1 MSNTTAKA
9 KFGRR
14 LLPHVID
21 DLASKRADEEC
32 FAIPR
37 TSNPRDGWKSITFK
51 AYATA
56 INFLSHRIIEK
67 CGYPEPDTFPTLSY
81 IGPNDARYVAFCLAA
96 MKTGYKALFISP
108 RNSHEAQISLF
119 EATDCRI
126 ICFPDSYRAVVD
138 PWIKQKDM
146 QIMVVDSLEDCF
158 ASRDV
163 PHFSYDKTFEEAEWT
178 PAVVLHT
185 SGSTGHPKPFI
196 AMHGLLAAF
205 DAYHDFPDW
214 NGCRTFNQV
223 WSETLGRLFAPF
235 PLFHAGGL
243 YLFMCRAIYWG
254 NTVAFGIANR
264 PLSPDLVVDCLK
276 YADIET
282 ALIPPVILE
291 YMSQSPSGIQALL
304 PLKMVFFGGGEL
316 ATPAGNELVRH
327 GVTLVNSYAATEF
340 SPFTNYVVKDPDLW
354 QYFLIDSDTIGID
367 WRLLDGYDDVY
378 RLVFSRQSTHPGLQT
393 CFYALTNEQEMD
405 TKDLFKRHPSLPDH
419 WLYYGRADNIIVLSS
434 GEKLSPANSESMI
447 ERHPLVKGALVVGSG
462 RFQTA
467 LLIEPA
473 TPPASREQ
481 AKELIESLWPTIVRA
496 NEETAAHG
504 RLAKKFIINVLLLMR
519 RAIAITSPQKPL
531 PRGGKGTIQ
540 RANAVKLYEEE
551 INQLYAAAEKDEP
564 GVVTYQMDM
573 TSELAFTESVREA
586 FDTKLASGAKLELDT
601 DFYTAGID
609 SLQVINVCRQLKS
622 GLVAAGL
629 RNAEALVTVGTI
641 YQQQTLR
648 RLGSYLYSRVVQ
660 NDSSVPVQ
668 DDKSE
673 SQAMELIW
681 RKYTKSLPRPNPSR
695 SAAIAQGQTVILT
708 GSTGMLGSFMLARLL
723 SDPQVA
729 RVYCLNRGEG
739 GGAKQQEKTM
749 MTRGLPLD
757 FSKCTFYT
765 ANMSYEYFGLG
776 HETYN
781 NLLREVDRIFLVAWP
796 VNFNLPFESFEPH
809 IRGVRNV
816 ANFAST
822 ASKRVEVIFI
832 STIDTCSGWNA
843 AEGPVPE
850 TRIED
855 LSLPSTGYGRSKL
868 VASLVLED
876 AAKAGDFRV
885 TVIRVGQIAGSES
898 EAHVGVWSR
907 HEWIPSIVASSLYLG
922 ALPGDLAQK
931 NRIDWMP
938 IEKMVSLIF
947 GVAGTSGYFHGVNPA
962 TTTWTE
968 LVPAIQDFY
977 GKDNIAEVI
986 SFQDWV
992 ARLEGSADDE
1002 FQSLDKNPSLKLL
1015 DLSRAIAAHT
1025 NARGDDAVVFS
1036 TTKTAEISRAIR
1048 IAAAITPQLIV
1059 HWCKQ

>member
-37 TSNPRDGWKSITFK
+37 TANPRDGWKSITFR

-56 INFLSHRIIEK
+56 INFLSHRIVEK
-67 CGYPEPDTFPTLSY
+67 CGYPEPDTFPALAY

-108 RNSHEAQISLF
+108 RNSHEAQMSLF
-119 EATDCRI
+119 EATGCRI
-126 ICFPDSYRAVVD
+126 ICFPDSHRAVVA
-138 PWIKQKDM
+138 PWLEQRVM
-146 QIMVVDSLEDCF
+146 RIMVVDSLEECF

-163 PHFSYDKTFEEAEWT
+163 PHFPYDKTFEEAEWT

-223 WSETLGRLFAPF
+223 WSETPGRLFAPF

-243 YLFMCRAIYWG
+243 YLFMCRAIYWA
-254 NTVAFGIANR
+254 NPVAFGIANR
-264 PLSPDLVVDCLK
+264 PLSPDLVVECLK
-276 YADIET
+276 YAEVET

-291 YMSQSPSGIQALL
+291 YMSQSPSGIQSLL

-316 ATPAGNELVRH
+316 ATPAGNELVKH

-340 SPFTNYVVKDPDLW
+340 SPFTNYVVKDPELW
-354 QYFLIDSDTIGID
+354 QYFLIDSNIIGID
-367 WRLLDGYDDVY
+367 WRPLDGYDDVY
-378 RLVFSRQSTHPGLQT
+378 RLVFARQSRHPGLQT
-393 CFYALTNEQEMD
+393 CFYALPNEQEMD

-419 WLYYGRADNIIVLSS
+419 WLYYGRADNIIVLSN
-434 GEKLSPANSESMI
+434 GEKLNPVKSECMI

-473 TPPASREQ
+473 TPLASREQ
-481 AKELIESLWPTIVRA
+481 AKDLIESVWPTIVRA
-496 NEETAAHG
+496 NEETAAHS
-504 RLAKKFIINVLLLMR
+504 RLAKDFIT
-519 RAIAITSPQKPL
+519 ITSPQKPL

-551 INQLYAAAEKDEP
+551 INRLYAAAGKYEA
-564 GVVTYQMDM
+564 GAVTYHMDM
-573 TSELAFTESVREA
+573 TSEQSFTESVQEA
-586 FDTKLASGAKLELDT
+586 FETNLAPGVKLELDT

-609 SLQVINVCRQLKS
+609 SLQVINLCRQLKS
-622 GLVAAGL
+622 GLGAAGL
-629 RNAEALVTVGTI
+629 HDVAALVTIGTI

-648 RLGSYLYSRVVQ
+648 RLGSYLYSRGVQ
-660 NDSSVPVQ
+660 NDRSVPVQ

-673 SQAMELIW
+673 TQAMELIW
-681 RKYTKSLPRPNPSR
+681 RKYTESLPKPNPGR
-695 SAAIAQGQTVILT
+695 SAAVSQGQTVILT
-708 GSTGMLGSFMLARLL
+708 GSTGMLGSYMLARLL
-723 SDPQVA
+723 SDPQVVH
-729 RVYCLNRGEG
+729 VYCLNRGHG
-739 GGAKQQEKTM
+739 GGAKQQEKSM
-749 MTRGLPLD
+749 MARGLSVD

-765 ANMSYEYFGLG
+765 ANMSQENFGLG
-776 HETYN
+776 HKTYD

-816 ANFAST
+816 ADFASR

-876 AAKAGDFRV
+876 VANACDFPA

-898 EAHVGVWSR
+898 EAHVGAWNR
-907 HEWIPSIVASSLYLG
+907 HEWIPSIIASSLYLR

-938 IEKMVSLIF
+938 TDKMVSLIF
-947 GVAGTSGYFHGVNPA
+947 EVAGTSGYFHGVNPT

-968 LVPAIQDFY
+968 LVPAIQEFY

-1002 FQSLDKNPSLKLL
+1002 FRSLDKNPSLKLL
-1015 DLSRAIAAHT
+1015 DLSRAIAANT
-1025 NARGDDAVVFS
+1025 NARGDNAVVFS
-1036 TTKTAEISRAIR
+1036 TTKTAEISRAVR
-1048 IAAAITPQLIV
+1048 TATAITPQSMV
-1059 HWCKQ
+1059 HWCKQWEF

>member
-1 MSNTTAKA
+1 MSNTSAIAT
-9 KFGRR
+9 FGRR

-21 DLASKRADEEC
+21 DLASKRVDQEC
-32 FAIPR
+32 FSIPR
-37 TSNPRDGWKSITFK
+37 TSNPEDGWKPITFK

-56 INFLSHRIIEK
+56 INYLSHNIIEK
-67 CGYPEPDTFPTLSY
+67 CGCPEPDTYPTLAY

-108 RNSHEAQISLF
+108 RNSHDAQMNLF

-126 ICFPDSYRAVVD
+126 ICFPDSHRAVVD
-138 PWIKQKDM
+138 PWIKQKGM
-146 QIMVVDSLEDCF
+146 QIMMVDSLEDCF
-158 ASRDV
+158 APRDV
-163 PHFSYDKTFEEAEWT
+163 PHFPYDKTFEEAEWT

-185 SGSTGHPKPFI
+185 SGSTGHPNPFI

-205 DAYHDFPDW
+205 DAYHDFSDW
-214 NGCRTFNQV
+214 NECRKFNQV
-223 WSETLGRLFAPF
+223 WSETPERLFAPF

-254 NTVAFGIANR
+254 NPVAFGIANR
-264 PLSPDLVVDCLK
+264 PLSPDLVVESLK
-276 YADIET
+276 NANVET

-316 ATPAGNELVRH
+316 ATPAGNELVKH

-340 SPFTNYVVKDPDLW
+340 SPFTNYVTKVPELW

-378 RLVFSRQSTHPGLQT
+378 KLVFARQSTHAGLQT
-393 CFYALTNEQEMD
+393 CFYALPDEQEMD
-405 TKDLFKRHPSLPDH
+405 TKDLFKRHPTLKDH
-419 WLYYGRADNIIVLSS
+419 WLYYGRSDNILVLSS
-434 GEKLSPANSESMI
+434 GEKLNPVNTESMI
-447 ERHPLVKGALVVGSG
+447 ECHPLVKGALVVGSG

-467 LLIEPA
+467 LFIEPA

-481 AKELIESLWPTIVRA
+481 AKELIESVWPTIISA

-504 RLAKKFIINVLLLMR
+504 RLAKDFII
-519 RAIAITSPQKPL
+519 ITSTQKPL

-540 RANAVKLYEEE
+540 RKNAVKLYKEE
-551 INQLYAAAEKDEP
+551 IDQLYAASEKGES
-564 GVVTYQMDM
+564 GSATYQMDM
-573 TSELAFTESVREA
+573 TSELSFTKSIREA
-586 FDTKLASGAKLELDT
+586 FETNLGPGPKLGLDT

-622 GLVAAGL
+622 GLMAADLRDVA
-629 RNAEALVTVGTI
+629 ALVTIGTI

-648 RLGSYLYSRVVQ
+648 RLGSYLYSLVVQ
-660 NDSSVPVQ
+660 NDSSIPVQ
-668 DDKSE
+668 DNKHE
-673 SQAMELIW
+673 TQAMELMW
-681 RKYTKSLPRPNPSR
+681 RKYTESLPKPNPGR
-695 SAAIAQGQTVILT
+695 SAAVAQGQTV
-708 GSTGMLGSFMLARLL
+708 AH
-723 SDPQVA
+723 
-729 RVYCLNRGEG
+729 VYCLNRGDR
-739 GGAKQQEKTM
+739 GGAKQQGKSM
-749 MTRGLPLD
+749 MTRGLSVD

-765 ANMSYEYFGLG
+765 ANMSHEDFGLG
-776 HETYN
+776 HETYD

-809 IRGVRNV
+809 ICGVRNV

-822 ASKRVEVIFI
+822 ASKRVEIIFI

-876 AAKAGDFRV
+876 VAKACDFPA

-898 EAHVGVWSR
+898 EAHVGVWNR
-907 HEWIPSIVASSLYLG
+907 HEWIPSIVASSLYLK

-947 GVAGTSGYFHGVNPA
+947 EVAGTSGYFHGVNPA

-968 LVPAIQDFY
+968 LVPAIQEFY
-977 GKDNIAEVI
+977 GKDKIQEVV

-1015 DLSRAIAAHT
+1015 DLSRAIAADAD
-1025 NARGDDAVVFS
+1025 ARGDNAVVFS
-1036 TTKTAEISRAIR
+1036 TTKTAEISVVIR
-1048 IAAAITPQLIV
+1048 TATAITPQLMV
-1059 HWCKQ
+1059 HWCKQWEF